1 MHNDISPIDQN
12 ISIYARIKYARIT
25 VQQNLKCLT
34 NTRSMHGILVAYASS
49 WSTVHVEMKCIETS
63 PLHKEWVLAK
73 Q

>member
-1 MHNDISPIDQN
+1 MHNHISPIDQN
-12 ISIYARIKYARIT
+12 ISIYARIT

-34 NTRSMHGILVAYASS
+34 NTRSMHGSLVAYASS